1 MGTIEKKECEA
12 SGKVAVLH
20 VKGNAW
26 RTFNLICKRDHML
39 RADRGD
45 LRKIWDAMHGHWDF
59 PNSWTVTRW
68 ESPEYLGRDEN
79 FSKSCGNK
87 EWGRLIKVLD
97 MSQKEWD
104 EYNGEEES
112 QDEDEDESLLGD
124 SSFEA

>member
-45 LRKIWDAMHGHWDF
+45 LRKIWDAMHIYWNSQLLTSRGEF
-59 PNSWTVTRW
+59 PD
-68 ESPEYLGRDEN
+68 YLGRDEN
-79 FSKSCGNK
+79 CAKSCGNK
-87 EWGRLIKVLD
+87 EWGRLIKVVD

-104 EYNGEEES
+104 ESTARRKARMRTRMSHFLKN
-112 QDEDEDESLLGD
+112 
-124 SSFEA
+124 